1 MSLQSLFYRVRDEFL
16 SRKLVQVAIF
26 VAILGLSF
34 LGFWLA
40 RSHLDPESFLSRGY
54 VGVFTVNL
62 ITCAS
67 ILFPI
72 PGEAVNIAAGAT
84 LTPVTV
90 ALVATVGATIGEMTA
105 YAAGILGRKMM
116 LRGYSRQYAQ
126 AEEWMN
132 RHGVFAV
139 FLFALIPMLVYD
151 LIGIVA
157 GSTRYHLGK
166 FMAATFAGRFLRCL
180 VEACL
185 GYSLIHV
192 LPLP

>member
-1 MSLQSLFYRVRDEFL
+1 VSLQSLFYRVREEFL
-16 SRKLVQVAIF
+16 SRKVVQVAIF
-26 VAILGLSF
+26 AAVLGLSF
-34 LGFWLA
+34 LAFWLG
-40 RSHLDPESFLSRGY
+40 RSHLDPESFLARGY

-84 LTPVTV
+84 LTPMTV
-90 ALVATVGATIGEMTA
+90 ALVATAGATIGEMTA
-105 YAAGILGRKMM
+105 YAAGILGRKVL
-116 LRGYSRQYAQ
+116 LRGYSRQYAH
-126 AEEWMN
+126 AEGWMK

-166 FMAATFAGRFLRCL
+166 FVAATFAGRFLRCL
-180 VEACL
+180 LEAYL
-185 GYSLIHV
+185 GYSLIHM